1 MDYQAA
7 YEYWKQHVETPS
19 ERAELESIASDQG
32 QIADRFSLPL
42 AFGTA
47 GMRGTIGMG
56 TFRMNV
62 YTVRRATKGLAAWI
76 CSLGE
81 EACRKGV
88 LISYD
93 TRRMSYEF
101 ALTAARVL
109 GAAGVRAYLFENVR
123 PVPFCSFAI
132 GHLGT
137 TAGIM
142 ITASHNPKEYNGY
155 KVYGSDGAQMS
166 PEHTADVVK
175 SIEQFD
181 YFGIPLEPIKVNDR
195 SEIMG
200 LDGVAISEHITVVGK
215 EIDEAYFARIE
226 QLSLSPEAVA
236 RQGKNLR
243 IVYTPIHGTGAIPVT
258 TILSRMHIPFDVVP
272 EQAKPDTEFST
283 VKVPNPEQPEA
294 LSMGVAL
301 ADKLGSDVVIGT
313 DPDAD
318 RMGVAVRNP
327 QGEFVLLNGNQ
338 IGALLM
344 DYILLRHTERGDL
357 PANAAVVKTIVTTSL
372 AKAVAAS
379 YGVECMDV
387 LTGFK
392 FIGEKINTWAVTH
405 EHTFMFGYEESY
417 GYLAGTHAKDKD
429 AVVSAMLFAEM
440 VCYHKDKGVSI
451 YERLQQLFAKHG
463 YYVEKSQSTVFPGLD
478 GMKDMADKMAA
489 LEAATIPELA
499 GVKVLFT
506 DNYNARIRRYADG
519 REEPITLPKSQVMY
533 YALETGDWVCARPSG
548 TEPKLKVYV
557 SAKGESRE
565 AAEDKATV
573 LIAALSKIFLG

>member
-1 MDYQAA
+1 MDYIAA
-7 YEYWKQHVETPS
+7 YEYWKQHVSPS
-19 ERAELESIASDQG
+19 ERAELEGIDDAE
-32 QIADRFSLPL
+32 IADRFSLPL

-62 YTVRRATKGLAAWI
+62 YTVARATKGLANWI
-76 CSLGE
+76 ETLGE
-81 EACRKGV
+81 DAKQAGV

-109 GAAGVRAYLFENVR
+109 GAAGVRAFLFENVR
-123 PVPFCSFAI
+123 PVPFCSFAVGYLKAI
-132 GHLGT
+132 
-137 TAGIM
+137 AGIM

-155 KVYGSDGAQMS
+155 KVYGADGAQMS
-166 PEHTADVVK
+166 PEHTAKVVEF
-175 SIEQFD
+175 IEGLD
-181 YFGIPLEPIKVNDR
+181 YFGIPQE
-195 SEIMG
+195 EINVSSRQEVMG
-200 LDGVAISEHITVVGK
+200 LDNVPISEHITVVGK
-215 EIDEAYFARIE
+215 QIDEAYFARIE
-226 QLSLSPEAVA
+226 KLSLSPEAVA

-301 ADKLGSDVVIGT
+301 ANELGSDVVIGT

-318 RMGVAVRNP
+318 RMGVAVRDDK
-327 QGEFVLLNGNQ
+327 GEFTLLNGNQ

-357 PANAAVVKTIVTTSL
+357 PSNAAVVKTIVTTSL
-372 AKAVAAS
+372 AKAIAAS

-417 GYLAGTHAKDKD
+417 GYLSGTHAKDKD

-440 VCYHKDKGVSI
+440 VCYYKDQGVSV
-451 YERLQQLFAKHG
+451 YQRLQQLFAKHG
-463 YYVEKSQSTVFPGLD
+463 YYVEKSQSTVFPGLS
-478 GMKDMADKMAA
+478 GMKDMADKMAK
-489 LEAATIPELA
+489 LEATTIDSLA
-499 GVKVLFT
+499 GIEVAYT

-533 YALETGDWVCARPSG
+533 YALSSGDWVCARPSG

-557 SAKGESRE
+557 SAKGDSKD
-565 AAEDKATV
+565 AANAKAEV
-573 LIAALSKIFLG
+573 LIQALSKIFLG

>member
-1 MDYQAA
+1 MDYIAA
-7 YEYWKQHVETPS
+7 YEYWKQHVSPS
-19 ERAELESIASDQG
+19 ERAELEGIDDAE
-32 QIADRFSLPL
+32 IADRFSLPL

-62 YTVRRATKGLAAWI
+62 YTVARATKGLANWI
-76 CSLGE
+76 ETLGE
-81 EACRKGV
+81 DAKQAGV

-109 GAAGVRAYLFENVR
+109 GTAGVRAFLFENVR
-123 PVPFCSFAI
+123 PVPFCSFAVGYLKAI
-132 GHLGT
+132 
-137 TAGIM
+137 AGIM

-155 KVYGSDGAQMS
+155 KVYGADGAQMS
-166 PEHTADVVK
+166 PEHTAKVVEF
-175 SIEQFD
+175 IEGLD
-181 YFGIPLEPIKVNDR
+181 YFGIPQE
-195 SEIMG
+195 EINVSSRQEVMG
-200 LDGVAISEHITVVGK
+200 LDNVPISEHITVVGK
-215 EIDEAYFARIE
+215 QIDEAYFARIE
-226 QLSLSPEAVA
+226 KLSLSPEAVA

-301 ADKLGSDVVIGT
+301 ANELGSDVVIGT

-318 RMGVAVRNP
+318 RMGVAVRDDK
-327 QGEFVLLNGNQ
+327 GEFTLLNGNQ

-357 PANAAVVKTIVTTSL
+357 PVNAAVVKTIVTTSL
-372 AKAVAAS
+372 AKAIAAS
-379 YGVECMDV
+379 YGVECLDV

-417 GYLAGTHAKDKD
+417 GYLSGTHAKDKD

-440 VCYHKDKGVSI
+440 VCYYKDQGVSV
-451 YERLQQLFAKHG
+451 YQRLQQLFAKHG
-463 YYVEKSQSTVFPGLD
+463 YYVEKSQSTVFPGLS
-478 GMKDMADKMAA
+478 GMKDMADKMAK
-489 LEAATIPELA
+489 LEATTIDSLA
-499 GVKVLFT
+499 GIEVAYT

-533 YALETGDWVCARPSG
+533 YALSSGDWVCARPSG

-557 SAKGESRE
+557 SAKGDSKD
-565 AAEDKATV
+565 AANAKAEV
-573 LIAALSKIFLG
+573 LIQALSKIFLG